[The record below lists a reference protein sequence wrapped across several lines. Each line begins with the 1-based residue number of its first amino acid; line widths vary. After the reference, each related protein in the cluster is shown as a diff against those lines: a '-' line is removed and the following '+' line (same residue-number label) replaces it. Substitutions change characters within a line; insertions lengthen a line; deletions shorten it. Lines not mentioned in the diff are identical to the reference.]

1 MNIRKI
7 AALIVGASLLAA
19 CGINL
24 IPSKDDWYSMHY
36 YVMQDYE
43 WQAYKQLGP
52 TAKLEFQKVFWTV
65 RSIYAKDEFEKRVE
79 YCMKNYKRENSRQ
92 PFNVDKAHVYILNG
106 PPVQI
111 QFVQNSN
118 WGMQSGTPSAA
129 GSGQFSTG
137 QNDRTNEDVAANTA
151 EVWTYPI
158 GNHMVNYVFQFR
170 SPNSWNLQQSS
181 TEEGRYRGEIELS
194 NKNGF
199 FAVTDVAGYKKKLE
213 ELKALKEPGKK

>member
-52 TAKLEFQKVFWTV
+52 TAKLEFQKIFWTV

-106 PPVQI
+106 PPTQI
-111 QFVQNSN
+111 QFVQNNN
-118 WGMQSGTPSAA
+118 WGIQSGTPTSAN
-129 GSGQFSTG
+129 GGQFSTG
-137 QNDRTNEDVAANTA
+137 QSDRTNEDVAANSA

-158 GNHMVNYVFQFR
+158 GSRMVNYVFQFR

-181 TEEGRYRGEIELS
+181 TEEGRYRGELELS

-213 ELKALKEPGKK
+213 EIKAMKEPAGK

>member
-1 MNIRKI
+1 MTIRKI
-7 AALIVGASLLAA
+7 AALVICASLLAA

-24 IPSKDDWYSMHY
+24 IPSHDDWYAMHY

-52 TAKLEFQKVFWTV
+52 TAKLEFQKTFWTV
-65 RSIYAKDEFEKRVE
+65 RSIYAKDEFDKRVD
-79 YCMKNYKRENSRQ
+79 YCLKNYKRENSRQ
-92 PFNVDKAHVYILNG
+92 PFNVDKAHIYLLNG
-106 PPVQI
+106 PPAQI

-158 GNHMVNYVFQFR
+158 DSHMVNYVFQFR

-199 FAVTDVAGYKKKLE
+199 FAVTDVAGYKKKIE
-213 ELKALKEPGKK
+213 ELKAMKESAGK